1 MSVLKITYDVND
13 PDLRRRF
20 FNKIL
25 PEAIDTLNENDEPKW
40 GKMSAQHMIEHLFFT
55 FRVST
60 NLQDVECHT
69 PEGKLAKLQAFLNTN
84 RPMPKGYIN
93 PVTGKELPN
102 LQFSKFET
110 AKEKLKNEVHFF
122 LTYYKQNP
130 NATQVNPTFGELDAE
145 QWQKFHFKHCFH
157 HLSQFGLI
165 IKKD

>member
-122 LTYYKQNP
+122 
-130 NATQVNPTFGELDAE
+130 
-145 QWQKFHFKHCFH
+145 
-157 HLSQFGLI
+157 
-165 IKKD
+165 